1 MTAAVSSDQFLAQSR
16 DKWRELPAGSETL
29 GRVFAADLLALD
41 DASLMER
48 WHHMSRTAAAVD
60 DRGWFHRLYADTFR
74 GRDVIEVGSGFG
86 IDGVHFLSQGAHWTF
101 SDIVP
106 ENLAIVRRVV
116 DALGLSRRAQFF
128 PIDSWHAFA
137 RLPET
142 YDAVWAIG
150 SLHHAPFEIAR
161 LQSLDLLR
169 HLRPGGRWIELT
181 YPYERWLREGGEA
194 FSEFGKRT
202 DGERTPWAEWYDL
215 QKVKQRLF
223 PVRTETVLDFSFGGA
238 NFGWVDLRIED
249 GSKQPGAELA
259 IRSIDIGSA
268 RLDSMQ
274 GKLVRRGGDIL
285 AICPSRA
292 WNYCGGVHLREA
304 TAALGRCVHDLGYAV
319 DVQVL
324 VEKGSIGLLL
334 TGEDP
339 NEFLG
344 REHLVDAAP
353 WPRRVTLSTTR
364 PGAPIARL
372 LVRNTA
378 RNVASRAR
386 IRSAVLR
393 FTS

>member
-1 MTAAVSSDQFLAQSR
+1 MRSGC
-16 DKWRELPAGSETL
+16 PAG
-29 GRVFAADLLALD
+29 
-41 DASLMER
+41 
-48 WHHMSRTAAAVD
+48 H
-60 DRGWFHRLYADTFR
+60 
-74 GRDVIEVGSGFG
+74 GS
-86 IDGVHFLSQGAHWTF
+86 SPST
-101 SDIVP
+101 
-106 ENLAIVRRVV
+106 
-116 DALGLSRRAQFF
+116 
-128 PIDSWHAFA
+128 
-137 RLPET
+137 T
-142 YDAVWAIG
+142 
-150 SLHHAPFEIAR
+150 
-161 LQSLDLLR
+161 
-169 HLRPGGRWIELT
+169 
-181 YPYERWLREGGEA
+181 LREGGEA